1 MAQIALDNRPSSSIG
16 LTPFFLSHGYDPMLI
31 VISDEAIPVGPRL
44 NPITRAQ
51 NVVAKLQEA
60 QDFA

>member
-1 MAQIALDNRPSSSIG
+1 MAQIALDNRPSSSTG

-31 VISDEAIPVGPRL
+31 AISDEAIPVGPRL
-44 NPITRAQ
+44 SPIARAQ
-51 NVVAKLQEA
+51 NVVVKLREA

>member
-16 LTPFFLSHGYDPMLI
+16 LTPFFLSHGYDPILI

-44 NPITRAQ
+44 SPITRA
-51 NVVAKLQEA
+51 
-60 QDFA
+60 